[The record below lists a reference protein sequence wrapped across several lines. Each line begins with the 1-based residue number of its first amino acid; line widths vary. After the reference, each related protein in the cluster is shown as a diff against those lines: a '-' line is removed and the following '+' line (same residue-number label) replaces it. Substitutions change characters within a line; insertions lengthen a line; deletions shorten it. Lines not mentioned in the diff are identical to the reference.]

1 MLPGPPQPPQV
12 ADVASDS
19 LTLHWSPPAMAQAL
33 GVCGYRVFAQTGGTS
48 GFVTHVRDT
57 GRADC
62 ASGCR
67 VNALQPGIWYEF
79 RVAALTAKGVG
90 AQSGSSRPVQTAARG
105 SGERHGHQSSGSFGH
120 AGRESRRHMAR
131 EYKKLK
137 HRLKEWELEFES
149 VHGRPPTAEDRSLV
163 RPMAEMHR
171 RAQAGHLA
179 DIFGRLAMRP
189 AKGRLAT

>member
-1 MLPGPPQPPQV
+1 
-12 ADVASDS
+12 
-19 LTLHWSPPAMAQAL
+19 MAQAL
-33 GVCGYRVFAQTGGTS
+33 GVSGYRVFAQTGGTS

-57 GRADC
+57 GLVDC
-62 ASGCR
+62 AAGCR
-67 VNALQPGIWYEF
+67 VSALQPGIWYEF
-79 RVAALTAKGVG
+79 RVAAITSKGIG
-90 AQSGSSRPVQTAARG
+90 AQSGSSRPVQMAARG
-105 SGERHGHQSSGSFGH
+105 GGERHGGS

-171 RAQAGHLA
+171 RGSQG
-179 DIFGRLAMRP
+179 GRNQMWL
-189 AKGRLAT
+189 